1 MKKLLLIIGFSTLI
15 LGFNNCATNPVTGK
29 RQVVLMSEAQELAMG
44 QEADPQIVAQFGLY
58 EDAALQAFIQDKG
71 KQMAAISHRPNITYH
86 FKVIDS
92 DVLNAFAVPGGYV
105 YFTRGIMAHFNS
117 EADFAGVLGHEIGH
131 IAHRHT
137 VEQQRNQMLGQL
149 GLIAGM
155 IISPTIAQFGQ
166 AASQGLGLMLLK
178 FGRDAER
185 ESDQLGVEYST
196 KIGYDARQMANFFQ
210 TLQRSSEAAGS
221 DPLPNFLS
229 THPDPGDRLTTVT
242 KLAREWQQK
251 LNLTNPKVNRE
262 AYLKRIDGLI
272 YGEDPKGGYRENNV
286 FYHPVLKFQFPTPA
300 NWRYQNSPQQV
311 ALASPDGKAMMLLML
326 AQGTSLQQAAQGVL
340 EKYKMTNRSYRE
352 LNVNG
357 LNAAELYADQVPPQG
372 QQGGVRTVSYLIQY
386 GQLIYH
392 MIGVAG
398 PADFA
403 SYERTF
409 LGTMQAFRELTDQA
423 KLNKKPDRVRI
434 RTVNQATT
442 LEQAL
447 RGYNTP
453 QNKLQ
458 ELAILN
464 GMTLTERLSQG
475 TLIKVI
481 AQ

>member
-423 KLNKKPDRVRI
+423 KINKKPDRVRI
-434 RTVNQATT
+434 RTVKQATT

>member
-1 MKKLLLIIGFSTLI
+1 MKKLLIITCLSTLMVT
-15 LGFNNCATNPVTGK
+15 FNNCATNPVTGK
-29 RQVVLMSEAQELAMG
+29 RQVVLMSEEQELAMG
-44 QEADPQIVAQFGLY
+44 KEADPQIVAQFGLY
-58 EDAALQAFIQDKG
+58 EDAALQSFIQEKG
-71 KQMAAISHRPNITYH
+71 RQMAAISHRPNIEYH

-155 IISPTIAQFGQ
+155 IISPTIAQFGE

-196 KIGYDARQMANFFQ
+196 KIGYDARQMAQFFQ
-210 TLQRSSEAAGS
+210 TLQRSSQAAGS

-229 THPDPGDRLTTVT
+229 THPDPGDRLNTVT
-242 KLAREWQQK
+242 KLANEWQQR
-251 LNLTNPKVNRE
+251 LNLTNPQVNRE

-272 YGEDPKGGYRENNV
+272 YGEDPKGGYRENNM

-300 NWRYQNSPQQV
+300 NWNYQNSPQQV
-311 ALASPDGKAMMLLML
+311 ALGSPDGKALILLML

-340 EKYKMTNRSYRE
+340 ERYKMTNRSYRE

-357 LNAAELYADQVPPQG
+357 LNAAELYADQVPQQG

-403 SYERTF
+403 NYERTF
-409 LGTMQAFRELTDQA
+409 LGTMQNFRQLTDQA
-423 KLNKKPDRVRI
+423 KINKQPDRVRI

-447 RGYNTP
+447 RTYNTP
-453 QNKLQ
+453 QNRLN
-458 ELAILN
+458 ELAILK
-464 GMTLTERLSQG
+464 GMNLTDRLSQG

>member
-1 MKKLLLIIGFSTLI
+1 
-15 LGFNNCATNPVTGK
+15 
-29 RQVVLMSEAQELAMG
+29 
-44 QEADPQIVAQFGLY
+44 
-58 EDAALQAFIQDKG
+58 
-71 KQMAAISHRPNITYH
+71 
-86 FKVIDS
+86 
-92 DVLNAFAVPGGYV
+92 
-105 YFTRGIMAHFNS
+105 
-117 EADFAGVLGHEIGH
+117 
-131 IAHRHT
+131 
-137 VEQQRNQMLGQL
+137 
-149 GLIAGM
+149 
-155 IISPTIAQFGQ
+155 
-166 AASQGLGLMLLK
+166 MLLK

-423 KLNKKPDRVRI
+423 KINKKPDRVRI